1 MNVLK
6 RKPDVMVL
14 FEFNGER
21 KKPVMSGYRPD
32 HLIEDD
38 YLICGIHEYFNVK
51 RVPPDG
57 RAYGT
62 ISFITPEVYPSCLWL
77 DKRINIQE
85 GARIV
90 GHATVIEVLNPILC
104 MSELGGAEII
114 AISEL
119 GEYGH
124 IIIDGTSETIDVA
137 YLAICKYKN
146 SDTVYLFLCDK
157 NFSVENDWDFESIEE
172 ALKNANTRSIKNI
185 KWNRNDFLG

>member
-1 MNVLK
+1 
-6 RKPDVMVL
+6 
-14 FEFNGER
+14 
-21 KKPVMSGYRPD
+21 
-32 HLIEDD
+32 
-38 YLICGIHEYFNVK
+38 
-51 RVPPDG
+51 
-57 RAYGT
+57 
-62 ISFITPEVYPSCLWL
+62 
-77 DKRINIQE
+77 
-85 GARIV
+85 
-90 GHATVIEVLNPILC
+90 

-124 IIIDGTSETIDVA
+124 IIIDDTSETIDVA